1 MRYFHGFCIVLSSA
15 ILAACAAQPA
25 PNENPQNLNDT
36 PDLSAFHNVELSANS
51 GGKREHA
58 PARFVA
64 DGAYL
69 DLQIPD
75 VSSQR
80 LYVQAEDCR
89 NSADAHC
96 ARRYVLT
103 GELTAF
109 SSKLKCYVQIRNDAN
124 SGYIGQ
130 ALQGLCQDQ
139 YSRSYSITISK

>member
-1 MRYFHGFCIVLSSA
+1 MRYVHGFCIVLSSA
-15 ILAACAAQPA
+15 ILAACATPPAQ
-25 PNENPQNLNDT
+25 NENPQNLNDT

-51 GGKREHA
+51 GGKREHT

-75 VSSQR
+75 ANSQR

-89 NSADAHC
+89 NSADAYC

-130 ALQGLCQDQ
+130 ALQGLCQD
-139 YSRSYSITISK
+139 